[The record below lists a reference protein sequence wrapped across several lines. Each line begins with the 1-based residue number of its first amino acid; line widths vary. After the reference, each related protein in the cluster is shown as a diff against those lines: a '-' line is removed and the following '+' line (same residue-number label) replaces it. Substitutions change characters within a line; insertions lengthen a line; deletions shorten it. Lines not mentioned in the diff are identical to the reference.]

1 MDAAARTLMTGEADM
16 IGYASTTSAY
26 AIGFD
31 AESEVV
37 SNLEQLTGLPV
48 ASTCV
53 AAVHALRAVGAK
65 RVALVGAPWFS
76 PELNELGRAYF
87 RDQGFEVTWSASAE
101 LSMNPRA
108 IEPQD
113 VREWTER
120 TIDDGADAV
129 FFGGNGF
136 RAALA
141 IEPLEASLGRPVLTS
156 NQVLL
161 WHLLRH
167 ARDPVTVSGF
177 GRLFSPG

>member
-1 MDAAARTLMTGEADM
+1 
-16 IGYASTTSAY
+16 
-26 AIGFD
+26 
-31 AESEVV
+31 
-37 SNLEQLTGLPV
+37 
-48 ASTCV
+48 
-53 AAVHALRAVGAK
+53 
-65 RVALVGAPWFS
+65 
-76 PELNELGRAYF
+76 
-87 RDQGFEVTWSASAE
+87 
-101 LSMNPRA
+101 MNPRA